1 MSTVQLS
8 SEQAF
13 ELAYSALLA
22 SQVSEAN
29 AQCVA
34 SALVAAQIDG
44 QQGHGLSRVPSYC
57 AQSRTGKVDGF
68 AKPALTQA
76 ASAFARVDAANGFA
90 FPAVSVAIDTVTASA
105 RQHGIAGA
113 TIFRSHHCG
122 QLGAHVERLA
132 NEGLVAIMVANTP
145 KAMAPW
151 GGEKA
156 LFGTNPIAFAAPRDN
171 EAPIIIDLSLSRVAR
186 GKILTAKQANKS
198 IPADWALDKDGAP
211 TTDPD
216 AALFGS
222 MLPAGDAKGAALA
235 LMVEVLAS
243 TVAGANRGD
252 EATSFFDGEGDP
264 PGVGQLML
272 AIDIQSAAANNF
284 YPRMEALALAIT
296 SQDGARLP
304 GQSRTELRAQARSD
318 GLQIPQSLVSEIKA
332 ISAMDT

>member
-1 MSTVQLS
+1 MSTVNLS
-8 SEQAF
+8 CEQAIV
-13 ELAYSALLA
+13 LANSALLA

-29 AQCVA
+29 AYSVA

-68 AKPALTQA
+68 AKPQIFQST
-76 ASAFARVDAANGFA
+76 SAFTRVDAANGFA
-90 FPAVSVAIDTVTASA
+90 FPAVAVAIDAVAAGA
-105 RQHGIAGA
+105 RSHGIAGA

-132 NEGLVAIMVANTP
+132 NEGMVAIMVANTP

-151 GGEKA
+151 GGDKA
-156 LFGTNPIAFAAPRDN
+156 LFGTNPIAFAAPRRDDS
-171 EAPIIIDLSLSRVAR
+171 PIIIDLSLSRVAR
-186 GKILTAKQANKS
+186 GKILTAKQAGDA
-198 IPADWALDKDGAP
+198 IPADWALDKNGDP

-235 LMVEVLAS
+235 LMVEILAS

-252 EATSFFDGEGDP
+252 EATSFFDGEGNP
-264 PGVGQLML
+264 PGVGQLLL
-272 AIDIQSAAANNF
+272 AIDIQSAAAENF
-284 YPRMEALALAIT
+284 YPRMEALATAIT
-296 SQDGARLP
+296 TQEGARLP
-304 GQSRTELRAQARSD
+304 GQGRAEQRAKAKTE
-318 GLQIPQSLVSEIKA
+318 GLQVPAKLVSEIEA
-332 ISAMDT
+332 LAA

>member
-8 SEQAF
+8 CDQAF
-13 ELAYSALLA
+13 ELVHGALMA

-29 AQCVA
+29 AQSVA

-68 AKPALTQA
+68 AKPKIKQS
-76 ASAFARVDAANGFA
+76 ASAYVQVDAANGFA
-90 FPAVSVAIDTVTASA
+90 FPAVSVAIDAVVASA
-105 RQHGIAGA
+105 REHGIAGA
-113 TIFRSHHCG
+113 SIFRSHHCG

-132 NEGLVAIMVANTP
+132 NEGMVGIMVANTP

-151 GGEKA
+151 GGDKA
-156 LFGTNPIAFAAPRDN
+156 LFGTNPIAFAAPRENDS
-171 EAPIIIDLSLSRVAR
+171 PIIIDLSLSRVAR
-186 GKILTAKQANKS
+186 GKILTARQANQP
-198 IPADWALDKDGAP
+198 IPADWALDKDGQP

-272 AIDIQSAAANNF
+272 AIDIQSAAAENF

-304 GQSRTELRAQARSD
+304 GQGRAEQRAKAKTN
-318 GLQIPQSLVSEIKA
+318 GLEIPEKLISEINGLCA
-332 ISAMDT
+332 

>member
-1 MSTVQLS
+1 MSNETLS
-8 SEQAF
+8 CEQAF
-13 ELAYSALLA
+13 ELAYGALLA

-29 AQCVA
+29 AHSVA

-68 AKPALTQA
+68 AKPVLNQTAP
-76 ASAFARVDAANGFA
+76 AFARVDAANGFA
-90 FPAVSVAIDTVTASA
+90 FPAVSVAIDAVAAGA
-105 RQHGIAGA
+105 RENGIAGA
-113 TIFRSHHCG
+113 GIFRSHHCG
-122 QLGAHVERLA
+122 QLGAHVEKLA
-132 NEGLVAIMVANTP
+132 SKGMVAIMVANTP

-151 GGEKA
+151 GGDKA

-171 EAPIIIDLSLSRVAR
+171 DSPIIIDLSLSRVAR
-186 GKILTAKQANKS
+186 GKILTAKQSGES
-198 IPADWALDKDGAP
+198 IPPDWALDKDGQP

-216 AALFGS
+216 AALYGS
-222 MLPAGDAKGAALA
+222 MLPAGEAKGAALA

-252 EATSFFDGEGDP
+252 EATSFFDGEGNP

-272 AIDIQSAAANNF
+272 AIDIQSGAAENF
-284 YPRMEALALAIT
+284 YPRMEALAMAIT

-304 GQSRTELRAQARSD
+304 GQGRKEQRALAASN
-318 GLQIPQSLVSEIKA
+318 GLTVPAKLVTEIKA
-332 ISAMDT
+332 LTAQK